1 MMTNRKTDLFR
12 YSPTPPTYESDESN
26 DISDAED
33 DDSDNSG
40 GNPYFKH
47 QNSEFTEMKEQ
58 MYQDKLADLKRQLSK
73 LNDETLPE
81 YQKKL
86 RRLDKMYE
94 ERLRFNEVIKDLEV
108 EMVEKEFIR
117 EKKSAFREFEDQ
129 KVYLKD
135 QLIAELEEKQK
146 LIEAER
152 HNMELTG
159 DSMEMKPITTRKL
172 RRRAN
177 EPSGKYNI
185 ENSFKKYPI
194 HEFKTIFAFL

>member
-1 MMTNRKTDLFR
+1 MNNHSTDLFR
-12 YSPTPPTYESDESN
+12 YSPTPPTFETDESN
-26 DISDAED
+26 DISEAED
-33 DDSDNSG
+33 DDSDNSV
-40 GNPYFKH
+40 GNPFFNHKH
-47 QNSEFTEMKEQ
+47 AEFTEMKEQ
-58 MYQDKLADLKRQLSK
+58 MYQDKLADLKRQLAK

-86 RRLDKMYE
+86 RKLDIMYR

-177 EPSGKYNI
+177 EPSGMYVNYK
-185 ENSFKKYPI
+185 E
-194 HEFKTIFAFL
+194 